1 MPSLRSAWSRPP
13 SLSASIAKTV
23 TANCITKLQRFAVN
37 VLSQEQ
43 LAISQFCSRPR
54 EDKFIEEFVV
64 SRCDHPDRIH
74 MPVLQ
79 NSLITFDCSAT
90 ATLVVNSHLVVM
102 GRGLCQ
108 YSLSFRQKAS
118 PVWAGRVYAWRNA
131 RIGGG
136 VMTYEDDPPSIAEKL
151 YRCLQREEP
160 RGGCAALPRRR
171 HARGC
176 RARQAQDRGDGDQRG
191 PRKVSWLVPR
201 CVLGNPLDYRRKVPR
216 SRGRVHPGGSL
227 QAPMGLFCPRAK
239 RSHCAACRFSG
250 SRKAGSDA
258 AKTTGTRRRFRSS

>member
-1 MPSLRSAWSRPP
+1 MRNFTNERVDQEDHHDRKYCPPWELDAGPDSLAFRSAMRKVVGGVSIITTLHEDRPWGMTV
-13 SLSASIAKTV
+13 SAFTPVCMEPPTLLVCVNRETV

-102 GRGLCQ
+102 GRVMSVLAPSAKKPLLYGQ
-108 YSLSFRQKAS
+108 GEYMH
-118 PVWAGRVYAWRNA
+118 
-131 RIGGG
+131 G
-136 VMTYEDDPPSIAEKL
+136 VTL
-151 YRCLQREEP
+151 
-160 RGGCAALPRRR
+160 AL
-171 HARGC
+171 AV
-176 RARQAQDRGDGDQRG
+176 A
-191 PRKVSWLVPR
+191 
-201 CVLGNPLDYRRKVPR
+201 
-216 SRGRVHPGGSL
+216 
-227 QAPMGLFCPRAK
+227 
-239 RSHCAACRFSG
+239 
-250 SRKAGSDA
+250 
-258 AKTTGTRRRFRSS
+258 